1 MPFNPVLILLRI
13 YPTEIFTY
21 MLNDIYTRPLISM
34 LFLTAKAEKSLK
46 AYQKGI
52 SYILGYI
59 HTHEAVKNKY
69 WQY

>member
-1 MPFNPVLILLRI
+1 
-13 YPTEIFTY
+13 

-69 WQY
+69 CQY